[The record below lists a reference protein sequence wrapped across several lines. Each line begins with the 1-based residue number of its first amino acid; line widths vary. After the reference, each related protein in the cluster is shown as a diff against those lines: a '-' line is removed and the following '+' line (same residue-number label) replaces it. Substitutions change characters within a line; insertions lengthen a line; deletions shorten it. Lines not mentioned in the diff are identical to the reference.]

1 MGNTDIKKILYA
13 LLIIFCIYLLFFTS
27 KLYIHEPLREESK
40 IGDKISYMQN
50 RSVTLVHATYDKD
63 KKEMEVQLDLDN
75 NSNDNIDEYY
85 YIVSKTEGSS
95 EDIKVQ
101 EVYNKPMYTVL
112 RIKNLKGSFR
122 EISLFVAPK
131 IADIGDIGDS
141 DYVELVLNKNN
152 IKYMAL
158 NDKYEIDYLRERH
171 AMLIKEK
178 EDHVKKMKLK
188 IKKHEEE
195 LYNIRK
201 SQRDYKEN
209 IDYLTDEEKASYED
223 RIKSNKE
230 EENLIE
236 DKIKNCK
243 KRIKTDKEDIKK
255 LKNMKINWLSI
266 C

>member
-112 RIKNLKGSFR
+112 RIKNLKGNFR

-131 IADIGDIGDS
+131 ITDIGDIGDS

-158 NDKYEIDYLRERH
+158 NDKSEIDYLRERH

-178 EDHVKKMKLK
+178 EDHVKEMKLK

-209 IDYLTDEEKASYED
+209 IDYLTDEEKASYEE

-230 EENLIE
+230 EENIIE
-236 DKIKNCK
+236 DKIENCK
-243 KRIKTDKEDIKK
+243 KRIKSDKEDIKK
-255 LKNMKINWLSI
+255 LKNMKVN
-266 C
+266 